1 MRHCTHLV
9 GRVTAVAIWTSRTTV
24 HVVTGI
30 PATIA
35 AIDELGDFIAV
46 PRTIFRDVNI
56 VTTES
61 DALRIAVT
69 VGKDTLVKT
78 GWWLVACSTFAITV
92 NAQYFADQLG
102 AVLWAGTVVV
112 VTNGHVQE
120 AVRTECQ
127 SATVVRARAAKGV
140 VGFLGLVTHVVD
152 DFSDVRNA
160 LHVGADF
167 HAHQNVGIATKRT
180 VVTFGGGAE
189 VDVTIFF
196 KLRVNRNT

>member
-9 GRVTAVAIWTSRTTV
+9 GRVTAVAIWTCRTTV
-24 HVVTGI
+24 YFTTGI
-30 PATIA
+30 PAAIA

-46 PRTIFRDVNI
+46 PRAIFRNVNI

-69 VGKDTLVKT
+69 VGEDTLVKT
-78 GWWLVACSTFAITV
+78 CGWLVACSTFAVTV
-92 NAQYFADQLG
+92 NTQHFADQLF
-102 AVLWAGTVVV
+102 AVLRARTTVV
-112 VTNGHVQE
+112 VTNRHIQVTIR
-120 AVRTECQ
+120 AECQ
-127 SATVVRARAAKGV
+127 STTVVSARAAEGV

-152 DFSDVRNA
+152 DFSDVGNA

-167 HAHQNVGIATKRT
+167 HAHQDVGIATKCT
-180 VVTFGGGAE
+180 VVTFGSGAE